1 MNDAIPIKIASLTIA
16 NASDARARFLEATGS
31 FASVTIAADA
41 IETIDLA
48 GLQLLVSLFR
58 HARAT
63 GKKAALKGALRE
75 GVREKILLAGLCE
88 GPCETGEQL
97 SEACAAC

>member
-1 MNDAIPIKIASLTIA
+1 MNDAIPIRIENMTVS
-16 NASDARARFLEATGS
+16 NASDARAKLLEATGS

-41 IETIDLA
+41 IENIDLA
-48 GLQLLVSLFR
+48 GLQLIVSLFR
-58 HARAT
+58 HARAA
-63 GKKAALKGALRE
+63 GRKVSLKGPLRE
-75 GVREKILLAGLCE
+75 SVRDKIFLAGLCE